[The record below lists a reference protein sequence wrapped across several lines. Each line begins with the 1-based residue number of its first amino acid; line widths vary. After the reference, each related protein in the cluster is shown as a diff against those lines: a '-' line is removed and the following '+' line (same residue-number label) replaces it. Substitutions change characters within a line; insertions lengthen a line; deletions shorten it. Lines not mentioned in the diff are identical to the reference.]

1 MPQFDIALL
10 TDSRYVHPTSTDEYV
25 QNILQEDRLVRIA
38 FEQRGLCVTRVD
50 WADKSF
56 DWSSTQCAVFRTT
69 WDYFYRFDEFS
80 RWLDMVSKKTQLI
93 NPVELIR
100 WNIDKHY
107 LADLKKNGINI
118 PPTRFIEPG
127 DNSTLKHIHDET
139 GWGETVLKPA
149 VSGGAFNTFKL
160 NNKNLQE
167 HENIF
172 QKLIAKEAM
181 MLQPFLKNVEE
192 RGEIALMVIGG
203 TFTHAILK
211 KAKPGD
217 FRVQDDFGGTVHH
230 YNASAEEIAFA
241 EKVVS
246 VCNPIP
252 LYARVDVII
261 DNEGKPSVS
270 ELEVIE
276 PELWFRFA
284 PAAAEKF
291 ADIISGSM

>member
-1 MPQFDIALL
+1 MPQFEIALL

-25 QNILQEDRLVRIA
+25 QNILLEDRLVRTA
-38 FEQRGLCVTRVD
+38 FEKRGLSVTRVD
-50 WADKSF
+50 WADKNF

-69 WDYFYRFDEFS
+69 WDYFLRFEEFS
-80 RWLDMVSKKTQLI
+80 LWLNGVSKKTRLI

-107 LADLKKNGINI
+107 LNDLQKNGINI
-118 PPTRFIEPG
+118 PPTRFIEPRE
-127 DNSTLKHIHDET
+127 NITLKHLHEDM
-139 GWGETVLKPA
+139 GWNETVLKPT
-149 VSGGAFNTFKL
+149 VSGGAFNTFKM
-160 NNKNLQE
+160 NTKNLAE

-172 QKLIAKEAM
+172 QRLIAKESM
-181 MLQPFLKNVEE
+181 MLQPYLTDVETH
-192 RGEIALMVIGG
+192 GEIALMVIGG
-203 TFTHAILK
+203 KFTHAILK

-230 YNASAEEIAFA
+230 YNASPEEIVFA

-252 LYARVDVII
+252 LYARVDVIL
-261 DNEGKPSVS
+261 DNDGKRSVS

-284 PAAAEKF
+284 PDAAENF
-291 ADIISGSM
+291 GEAIAGAL